1 VVPELRHKFNSEFT
15 PARYESLLESL
26 EESVGDKID
35 FRLCETPVFIPCD
48 LLQEM
53 LEASRSIIAEL
64 GTPQYHTLS
73 DRAIPPAF
81 LAPAE
86 GKHPSFIQID
96 FGVTRET
103 KGRLVPRLIELQGC
117 ASLYAFQ
124 LVLPEEYGG
133 HYDLAGL
140 EYLFGGMSR
149 EDYLALFRKTV
160 LGEHSPREVI
170 LMEIDPA
177 HQKTRPD
184 FVLTERLIGV
194 PTVDITAITKR
205 GRKLFF
211 SREGKDVEIRR
222 IYNRVIID
230 ELVRAGVKAAFDF
243 RDDLDVEWAGH
254 PNWFF
259 RMSKFSLPFLTHP
272 TVPRSWLLDET
283 GPYRDDLSQLVLKP
297 LFSFAGAG
305 VKLDVTQADL
315 DLIPAQERSNYVLQE
330 KVNYEPVVET
340 PNEPSKAEIRIMFLW
355 PDEDRDPTAVTTLL
369 RLSKG
374 AMMGVD
380 FNKKK
385 DWVGSSCGLFQ
396 QG

>member
-1 VVPELRHKFNSEFT
+1 MIPELRHKFNSEFT
-15 PARYESLLESL
+15 PARYESFLESL
-26 EESVGDKID
+26 EERVGDKID
-35 FRLCETPVFIPCD
+35 FRPCETPVFIPRN
-48 LLQEM
+48 LLEEM
-53 LEASRSIIAEL
+53 LEASASIITQL
-64 GTPQYHTLS
+64 RTPQYLALS
-73 DRAIPPAF
+73 DRAIPPSF
-81 LAPAE
+81 LAPME

-96 FGVTRET
+96 FGVTRDQR
-103 KGRLVPRLIELQGC
+103 GGLVPRLIELQGC

-124 LVLPEEYGG
+124 LALPEEYGRQ
-133 HYDLAGL
+133 YDLAGL
-140 EYLFGGMSR
+140 QYLFDGMSR
-149 EDYLALFRKTV
+149 EDYVSLFRKTV
-160 LGEHSPREVI
+160 LGEHTPEEVI

-184 FVLTERLIGV
+184 FVLTERLIGI
-194 PTVDITAITKR
+194 PTVDITAVRKK

-211 SREGKDVEIRR
+211 ERGGREVEIRR

-230 ELVRAGVKAAFDF
+230 EFVRAGVKAAFDF

-272 TVPRSWLLDET
+272 TVPRSWLLDES
-283 GPYRDDLSQLVLKP
+283 GQYGNDLSRFVLKP

-305 VKLDVTQADL
+305 VRLDVTQADL
-315 DLIPAQERSNYVLQE
+315 DSIPASERSNYILQE
-330 KVNYEPVVET
+330 KINYEPVVET
-340 PNEPSKAEIRIMFLW
+340 PNEPSKVEIRLMYLW
-355 PDEDRDPTAVTTLL
+355 PDEDKDPTAVTTLL

-385 DWVGSSCGLFQ
+385 DWVGSSCGLFHWS
-396 QG
+396 